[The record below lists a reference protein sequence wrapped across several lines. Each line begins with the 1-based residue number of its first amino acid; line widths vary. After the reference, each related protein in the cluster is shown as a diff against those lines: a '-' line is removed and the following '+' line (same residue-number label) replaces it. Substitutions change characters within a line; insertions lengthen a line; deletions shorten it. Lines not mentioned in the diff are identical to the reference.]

1 MQSCSHTYC
10 QLCCILTG
18 IPHLTDL
25 HFTVLCKHCLF
36 FFFFFFYKLKACSN
50 CALSKSIG
58 TIFSTAS
65 VHFLSVCNILLILT
79 VFPTFFTIIIF
90 VMMIYDQQETRK
102 VLAQLTNLNY
112 QQETGFKIHS
122 EGRKDISQNPGDS
135 LLHLFTM
142 KVNGKLLPNNI
153 GMTITGTYPF
163 RMKVWVTPPGIE
175 SQNQHGQ

>member
-1 MQSCSHTYC
+1 MGATSANPAQQSYIMQSCSHTSC

-18 IPHLTDL
+18 IPHLIDL

-36 FFFFFFYKLKACSN
+36 YFFHKLKDCSN

-79 VFPTFFTIIIF
+79 VFPTFFTIIIL

-122 EGRKDISQNPGDS
+122 EGRKDIPRTQEI
-135 LLHLFTM
+135 LCYTCL
-142 KVNGKLLPNNI
+142 
-153 GMTITGTYPF
+153 
-163 RMKVWVTPPGIE
+163 
-175 SQNQHGQ
+175 Q